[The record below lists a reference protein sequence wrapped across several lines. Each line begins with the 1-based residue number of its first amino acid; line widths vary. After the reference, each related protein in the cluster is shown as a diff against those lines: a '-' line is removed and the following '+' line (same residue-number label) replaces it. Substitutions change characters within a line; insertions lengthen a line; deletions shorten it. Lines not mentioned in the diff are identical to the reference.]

1 MEKKCSYIFHL
12 RCRVSALVLIVGSSS
27 KTWASVL
34 IAKHCGPLFW
44 SDLSSLVSF
53 TSIWLPSPMF
63 LATSLTPPNWL
74 MANDKEVAQC
84 GFSVRVFFFST

>member
-1 MEKKCSYIFHL
+1 MVTREMEKTAVIYFTYIV
-12 RCRVSALVLIVGSSS
+12 VSALVLIVGSSS
-27 KTWASVL
+27 NTWGSVL

-44 SDLSSLVSF
+44 SDLSSLASF

-74 MANDKEVAQC
+74 MANDKESDSAWFL
-84 GFSVRVFFFST
+84 G